1 MCRKEGRDARTYTH
15 SRRIRQSML
24 VWGTD
29 AMVENT
35 RSSDHGTNIKVVVD
49 DCFKSVCFSLQVRV
63 KCPVLCF
70 S

>member
-1 MCRKEGRDARTYTH
+1 MHARTH
-15 SRRIRQSML
+15 GRRIRQSML

-35 RSSDHGTNIKVVVD
+35 RSSDHGTNIKVVVMTVQERL
-49 DCFKSVCFSLQVRV
+49 FFHFRFIKY
-63 KCPVLCF
+63 PVLCF